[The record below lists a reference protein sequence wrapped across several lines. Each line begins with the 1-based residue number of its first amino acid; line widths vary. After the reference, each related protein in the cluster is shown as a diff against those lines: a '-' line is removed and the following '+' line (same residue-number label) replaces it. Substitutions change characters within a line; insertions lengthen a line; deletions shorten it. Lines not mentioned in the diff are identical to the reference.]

1 MDALFSHRSVF
12 VPSAAMW
19 EHHPETAEIAAL
31 QEAHRREDKQGS
43 AEENEWEEEEEDEI
57 SSSGEEED
65 EEKDR
70 DADEEGEEE
79 EEPLSAPKSGP
90 SQSAPPRKGKLP
102 TQNLFA
108 LLGEDEC

>member
-1 MDALFSHRSVF
+1 
-12 VPSAAMW
+12 MW
-19 EHHPETAEIAAL
+19 EHHPETVEIAAL
-31 QEAHRREDKQGS
+31 QEAHRRDGKDGS
-43 AEENEWEEEEEDEI
+43 AEENEGEEEEEDEI

-90 SQSAPPRKGKLP
+90 SQPAPPRKGKLL

-108 LLGEDEC
+108 LLGEDECQ